1 MHTVKRNGLRLAA
14 VLGAGVMLLA
24 ACGGSSSSESSAE
37 GSAAASGS
45 TDGGEPTAGGTIN
58 VLTLSEQFNHLDPQR
73 NYTGVDLAFASAYL
87 NRTLTQYKLA
97 PGAEGVT
104 LQPDMATDI
113 GTANDD
119 ATSWSFTL
127 RDGLKF
133 QDGSPI
139 GCSSIKYGVSRTFA
153 TDVITDG
160 PGYALTMLDIP
171 TNDDGTSVYK
181 GPYVDDATG
190 QAAFDKA
197 VTCSDDDKTIT
208 FNLNQPV
215 GDFNY
220 AVTLSAFS
228 PVPQDKDTG
237 EKYDDAVV
245 SSGPYQITEYTKGQ
259 KLVLDRNPNW
269 DPASDPIRK
278 AWPDKVV
285 VSFAIDAAAID
296 QRIIADS
303 GEDQTA
309 VPLAG
314 MQPENLAT
322 VFASDDPRFADR
334 SVDAADPYARYMVIN
349 TAKVPNLK
357 QREAIAVAVNRAE
370 ILQIRGGDFAGTLA
384 DGVISP
390 TLGDAYQPS
399 GMWTD
404 AFGQP
409 IPDTGDPEYAKQLIS
424 ESGEPMPKLIF
435 QFPNNPVDEKIAVST
450 QGALAKAGIEVELA
464 PLEPGEYYSI
474 VMDPTKAEA
483 LMRSGWAAD
492 WPNASTVIPPLFGQN
507 ESFNLGAAGDQSFW
521 DAIAAAKAN
530 TDATSQAA
538 QWADLNKQAM
548 TQAWV
553 VPQVFGKT
561 QYIWGSKVGGSF
573 MWDAYGS
580 IPYANLWVKQ

>member
-1 MHTVKRNGLRLAA
+1 MQTVKRNGLRLAA
-14 VLGAGVMLLA
+14 VMGAGVMLLA
-24 ACGGSSSSESSAE
+24 ACGGSSSSSESS
-37 GSAAASGS
+37 SAASGA
-45 TDGGEPTAGGTIN
+45 TGGDAPTKGGTVN

-97 PGAEGVT
+97 PGPDGVT
-104 LQPDMATDI
+104 LVPDMATDT
-113 GTANDD
+113 GTANAD

-127 RDGLKF
+127 RDGVSF
-133 QDGSPI
+133 QDGTPI
-139 GCSSIKYGVSRTFA
+139 GCSDIKYGVSRTFA

-160 PGYALTMLDIP
+160 PTYAISYLDIP
-171 TNDDGTSVYK
+171 QNDDGTSTYK
-181 GPYVDDATG
+181 GPYVDDAAG
-190 QAAFDKA
+190 QANFDKA
-197 VTCSDDDKTIT
+197 VTCSDDNKTIT

-228 PVPQDKDTG
+228 PVPQGSDTG

-269 DPASDPIRK
+269 DEASDPIRK
-278 AWPDKVV
+278 AWPDKIV
-285 VSFAIDAAAID
+285 VSFAIDASAID
-296 QRIIADS
+296 QRIIADA

-309 VPLAG
+309 VPIAG

-322 VFASDDPRFADR
+322 VFASEDPRFADR

-349 TAKVPNLK
+349 TQKVPNLK

-370 ILQIRGGDFAGTLA
+370 ILQLRGGDFAGTLA

-390 TLGDAYQPS
+390 TLGAAYQPS
-399 GMWTD
+399 DMWTS

-409 IPDTGDPEYAKQLIS
+409 IPDTGDPEYAKQLIT

-435 QFPNNPVDEKIAVST
+435 QFPNNPLDEKIAVST
-450 QGALAKAGIEVELA
+450 QASLAKAGIEVELA

-474 VMDPTKAEA
+474 VMDPTKAEG
-483 LMRSGWAAD
+483 LIRSGWAAD
-492 WPNASTVIPPLFGQN
+492 WPNASTV
-507 ESFNLGAAGDQSFW
+507 SF
-521 DAIAAAKAN
+521 
-530 TDATSQAA
+530 
-538 QWADLNKQAM
+538 
-548 TQAWV
+548 
-553 VPQVFGKT
+553 
-561 QYIWGSKVGGSF
+561 SK
-573 MWDAYGS
+573 
-580 IPYANLWVKQ
+580 